1 MKPSPQSL
9 VSGPHPNRPIT
20 KLFLLAAAVMPVIF
34 FGTQIVAAP
43 FYPGY
48 SFSQQSVS
56 MLGTHFSR
64 HPWIFNA
71 GGTLTG
77 LAALAG
83 AVGLYQI
90 FRTKTH
96 FLLSMLIG
104 FSVACI
110 GIMTIKGGMFPMPD
124 ARHNSWGVLQNFI
137 IITPFFLLMGL
148 WKEAHSS
155 GLRLYLL
162 LSVTL
167 LFLLVPLSSRLGR
180 GTLQRLITVGSLL
193 PVGVV
198 GFSFWRELRI
208 GALDPRDSENAS

>member
-1 MKPSPQSL
+1 MKPSSQSL
-9 VSGPHPNRPIT
+9 MSGPHPNRPIT
-20 KLFLLAAAVMPVIF
+20 RFCLLAAAAMPIIF
-34 FGTQIVAAP
+34 FGTQIAAAP

-71 GGTLTG
+71 GETLTG

-83 AVGLYQI
+83 AVGLYQV
-90 FRTKTH
+90 FRTKTY
-96 FLLSMLIG
+96 FLLSVLVS
-104 FSVACI
+104 FAVACI
-110 GIMTIKGGMFPMPD
+110 GIMTIKAGMFPMPD
-124 ARHNSWGVLQNFI
+124 SRHNSWGVLQNFVI
-137 IITPFFLLMGL
+137 VTPFFLLMGV
-148 WKEAHSS
+148 WKQRSS

-167 LFLLVPLSSRLGR
+167 LFLLVPLDSWLGR

-198 GFSFWRELRI
+198 GLAFWRQLRTV
-208 GALDPRDSENAS
+208 ALDPRDSENAL

>member
-1 MKPSPQSL
+1 MR
-9 VSGPHPNRPIT
+9 GPYPNRVIT

-34 FGTQIVAAP
+34 FGTQVAAAP

-64 HPWIFNA
+64 HPWIFNI
-71 GGTLTG
+71 GETLTG

-83 AVGLYQI
+83 AVGLYQV

-96 FLLSMLIG
+96 FLISVLIG

-110 GIMTIKGGMFPMPD
+110 GIMAIKAGMFPMPD
-124 ARHNSWGVLQNFI
+124 SRHNSWGVLQNFV
-137 IITPFFLLMGL
+137 IITPFFLLMGI
-148 WKEAHSS
+148 WQRGHGW

-162 LSVTL
+162 LSVTV
-167 LFLLVPLSSRLGR
+167 LFLLVPLDSRLGR

-198 GFSFWRELRI
+198 GFFFWRELQI
-208 GALDPRDSENAS
+208 GASDTRDSENAS

>member
-1 MKPSPQSL
+1 M
-9 VSGPHPNRPIT
+9 SGSHLDRRIT
-20 KLFLLAAAVMPVIF
+20 SCCLLAAAVMPIIF
-34 FGTQIVAAP
+34 FGTQIAAAP

-48 SFSQQSVS
+48 SFAQHSVS

-124 ARHNSWGVLQNFI
+124 PRHNSWGILQNFI
-137 IITPFFLLMGL
+137 IITPFFLLMGVL
-148 WKEAHSS
+148 KQDQRW
-155 GLRLYLL
+155 GLRIYLL

-167 LFLLVPLSSRLGR
+167 LFLLVPLGSRIGR

-198 GFSFWRELRI
+198 GFSFWRELQI
-208 GALDPRDSENAS
+208 GASDTRDSKNAS

>member
-1 MKPSPQSL
+1 MKTSSQS
-9 VSGPHPNRPIT
+9 VMRTTHPDGPIT
-20 KLFLLAAAVMPVIF
+20 RLCLLAAAAMPIIF

-48 SFSQQSVS
+48 SFSQYSVS

-124 ARHNSWGVLQNFI
+124 PRHNAWGVLQNFVI
-137 IITPFFLLMGL
+137 VTPFCLLMGVL
-148 WKEAHSS
+148 KQAHRS

-167 LFLLVPLSSRLGR
+167 LFLLVPLSSRIGR

-198 GFSFWRELRI
+198 GLAFWRELRM

>member
-1 MKPSPQSL
+1 MKSSPQSSESHL
-9 VSGPHPNRPIT
+9 HRRIT
-20 KLFLLAAAVMPVIF
+20 SLCLLAATVMPIIF

-48 SFSQQSVS
+48 SFAQQSVS

-124 ARHNSWGVLQNFI
+124 PRHNAWGILQNFVI
-137 IITPFFLLMGL
+137 VTPFCLLMGVL
-148 WKEAHSS
+148 KQAHRS

-167 LFLLVPLSSRLGR
+167 LFLLVPLSSRIGR

-198 GFSFWRELRI
+198 GLAFWRELRM

>member
-1 MKPSPQSL
+1 
-9 VSGPHPNRPIT
+9 
-20 KLFLLAAAVMPVIF
+20 MPAIF
-34 FGTQIVAAP
+34 FLTQIAAAP

-48 SFSQQSVS
+48 SFAQQSVS

-64 HPWIFNA
+64 HPWIFNI
-71 GGTLTG
+71 GETLTG

-83 AVGLYQI
+83 AVGLYQV
-90 FRTKTH
+90 FRTKTQL
-96 FLLSMLIG
+96 LLSWLIG
-104 FSVACI
+104 FSVGCI
-110 GIMTIKGGMFPMPD
+110 GIMAIKAGTFPMPD
-124 ARHNSWGVLQNFI
+124 PRHNAWGVLQNFV
-137 IITPFFLLMGL
+137 IITPFFLLMGV
-148 WKEAHSS
+148 WKQGHSS
-155 GLRLYLL
+155 GLRFYLL

-198 GFSFWRELRI
+198 GFVFWRELQI

>member
-1 MKPSPQSL
+1 MRGSY
-9 VSGPHPNRPIT
+9 PNRVIT

-34 FGTQIVAAP
+34 FGTQIAAAP

-64 HPWIFNA
+64 HPWIFNI
-71 GGTLTG
+71 GETLTG

-83 AVGLYQI
+83 AVGLYQY

-96 FLLSMLIG
+96 FLISVLIG
-104 FSVACI
+104 FAVACI
-110 GIMTIKGGMFPMPD
+110 GIMTIKAGMFPMPD
-124 ARHNSWGVLQNFI
+124 SRHNSWGVLQNFVI
-137 IITPFFLLMGL
+137 VTPFLLLMGL
-148 WKEAHSS
+148 WKQGSS
-155 GLRLYLL
+155 GLRFYLL

-167 LFLLVPLSSRLGR
+167 LFLLVPLGSRLGR

-198 GFSFWRELRI
+198 SFAFWRELQK
-208 GALDPRDSENAS
+208 GALDPRDSQNAS

>member
-1 MKPSPQSL
+1 MKSSSQSRM
-9 VSGPHPNRPIT
+9 SGSHLDRRIT
-20 KLFLLAAAVMPVIF
+20 SWCLLAAAVMPIIF
-34 FGTQIVAAP
+34 FGTQIAATP
-43 FYPGY
+43 FYPDY

-71 GGTLTG
+71 GEMLTG
-77 LAALAG
+77 FAALAG

-96 FLLSMLIG
+96 FLLSVLIA
-104 FSVACI
+104 FAVACI
-110 GIMTIKGGMFPMPD
+110 GIMTIKAGMFPMPD
-124 ARHNSWGVLQNFI
+124 PRHNAWAVLQNFV

-148 WKEAHSS
+148 LKQGHNS

-162 LSVTL
+162 ASITL
-167 LFLLVPLSSRLGR
+167 LFLLVPLGSRIGR

-198 GFSFWRELRI
+198 GLAFWRELRI
-208 GALDPRDSENAS
+208 GALDPRESEDAP